1 MFRNAL
7 EEVDSFIKSNV
18 FTLSGN
24 DLYNLKKDF
33 YDKSVEFMGHSNN
46 LTGITELVVNM
57 YLNHWVEAQSLPYT
71 LKRNYKVKGV
81 NGKENELDIA
91 FLDKSLEIQYGI
103 SVKREIGSTRW
114 ETHEKSSTSYK
125 ELTKKYSVRN
135 NLLQDYWRL
144 DNIKRGISRA
154 LPTVTIIFEGVKV
167 GEETMIKK
175 LTEDTPSFQYLV
187 LYQHQ
192 EAIFYDLKKK
202 LCIL

>member
-7 EEVDSFIKSNV
+7 EGVDSFIKSNV

-24 DLYNLKKDF
+24 DLYNLKIGF
-33 YDKSVEFMGHSNN
+33 YEKSVEYMGHSNN

-81 NGKENELDIA
+81 NGKDNELDIA
-91 FLDKSLEIQYGI
+91 FLDESLEIQFGI
-103 SVKREIGSTRW
+103 SVKREIGSTSW
-114 ETHEKSSTSYK
+114 KTHEKSSSSYK
-125 ELTKKYSVRN
+125 ELTKKYSLRN
-135 NLLQDYWRL
+135 SLLQDYWRL
-144 DNIKRGISRA
+144 DNIKKGINRA
-154 LPTVTIIFEGVKV
+154 FSTVTIIFEGVR
-167 GEETMIKK
+167 EEEEMMMMK

-192 EAIFYDLKKK
+192 DAIFYDLKEKFR
-202 LCIL
+202 IV